1 MSLIDFIQKLQARPR
16 YVRIQVLWLS
26 VFICMFLIVSLWV
39 FSFKSSSSVADQET
53 EETGGMVQSLKQVRE
68 DVPSLMQAFKASIS
82 SFFEED
88 LAEELEELN
97 NQEEVQEVEEDII
110 EPIKLPLSR

>member
-1 MSLIDFIQKLQARPR
+1 MSLIDFIQKLQNKPR

-39 FSFKSSSSVADQET
+39 FSLKSSSPVADQGSKEA
-53 EETGGMVQSLKQVRE
+53 GGLSQSLRQVRK

-88 LAEELEELN
+88 LEKEFEELN

-110 EPIKLPLSR
+110 EPVKLPLSR